1 MYIFLDKMSF
11 YTEVYKTK
19 PNDVISRDDET
30 LWRRQAPKLLYPLGV
45 FRLLVRINRL
55 MCVHISIFVML

>member
-1 MYIFLDKMSF
+1 MDKMPF

-19 PNDVISRDDET
+19 PNDIISRDDET

-45 FRLLVRINRL
+45 FRLLVSL
-55 MCVHISIFVML
+55 FLLVGAH